1 MPGLTAMSI
10 TGSSDSR
17 NRAPIAARHCGSRR
31 AAFSHSKQICCD
43 VSGDIGFEF
52 LKSSANY
59 SLNYS
64 LYYSVEVFFMGGRN
78 LSSYPLGSFL
88 HTPAATDRQP
98 VDKSIHLSPQLL
110 KLAIGNPA
118 KFPGGVNR
126 ALVLVLD
133 RDRDEAFLFERRD
146 VGGDLAWAD
155 AEELGEVTIGGEA
168 AALVIERVDF
178 HKQHLFH
185 E

>member
-1 MPGLTAMSI
+1 MESVHSVNAMTRCSRSGLMSAVSLVKGVRRSLPEVPGLMAMSI

-17 NRAPIAARHCGSRR
+17 NRAPIAARHRGSRR
-31 AAFSHSKQICCD
+31 AAFSHSKKICCD

-88 HTPAATDRQP
+88 HTSTR
-98 VDKSIHLSPQLL
+98 PQ
-110 KLAIGNPA
+110 
-118 KFPGGVNR
+118 R
-126 ALVLVLD
+126 
-133 RDRDEAFLFERRD
+133 
-146 VGGDLAWAD
+146 
-155 AEELGEVTIGGEA
+155 
-168 AALVIERVDF
+168 
-178 HKQHLFH
+178 
-185 E
+185 